1 MHISVIK
8 RADHIDQTQKI
19 YGLLQIPINKGL
31 DHIDHIDHINKKI
44 YIIANHGQKTSQ
56 KNK

>member
-8 RADHIDQTQKI
+8 NSRPYRPEQKI
-19 YGLLQIPINKGL
+19 YGLLQTPINKGL
-31 DHIDHIDHINKKI
+31 DHIDHIDHINKNI
-44 YIIANHGQKTSQ
+44 YIIANNGQKTSQ